1 MTTPILYTSITATH
15 WQPALG
21 TPGEVVEGLCDI
33 DQAIRIVP
41 SAPKGSDLH
50 RPEFGS
56 DLHLYFDW
64 PENRVTPHLV
74 REAVD
79 VICRWQTRV
88 WVVKVEV
95 NIDAPRTTLRVQWRV
110 ADGVP
115 QLTEV
120 ALCANG
126 LNLFVWT

>member
-1 MTTPILYTSITATH
+1 MTTPTPYTSITAAH

-21 TPGEVVEGLCDI
+21 TSGEVVEGLRDI
-33 DQAIRIVP
+33 DQAIRIILTT
-41 SAPKGSDLH
+41 PKGSDAH

-56 DLHLYFDW
+56 DLHLYIDW
-64 PENRVTPHLV
+64 PTNRVTPHLV

-79 VICRWQTRV
+79 AIRNWETRV
-88 WVVKVEV
+88 TVLQVQVR
-95 NIDAPRTTLRVQWRV
+95 IDAEHITVRVQWRV

-120 ALCANG
+120 PYARAA
-126 LNLFVWT
+126 

>member
-1 MTTPILYTSITATH
+1 MTTPTPYTSITAAH

-21 TPGEVVEGLCDI
+21 TSGEVVEGLRDI
-33 DQAIRIVP
+33 DQAIRIILTT
-41 SAPKGSDLH
+41 PKGSDAH

-56 DLHLYFDW
+56 NLHLYIDW
-64 PENRVTPHLV
+64 PINRVTPHLV

-79 VICRWQTRV
+79 AIRRWETRV
-88 WVVKVEV
+88 SVVQVQV
-95 NIDAPRTTLRVQWRV
+95 SIDGSHVTVRVQWRV

-120 ALCANG
+120 PYARAA
-126 LNLFVWT
+126 